1 MIQNNKQKEKRTKQ
15 TLKAYQTQAISQ
27 ADHHQSKT
35 NIAIPNDENVER
47 AKDWVDENKK

>member
-1 MIQNNKQKEKRTKQ
+1 MNSNIKQKEKRTKL